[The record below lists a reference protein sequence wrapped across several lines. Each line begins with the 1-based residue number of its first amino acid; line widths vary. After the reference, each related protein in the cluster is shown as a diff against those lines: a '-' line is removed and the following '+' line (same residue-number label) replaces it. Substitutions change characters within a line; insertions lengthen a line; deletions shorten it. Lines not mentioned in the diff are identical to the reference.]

1 MGKEECSEP
10 ITHRCRIAGKG
21 ELEDRRNQPHNT
33 KRRVS
38 HLVVVVGIVVGPLG
52 RDGVVKG
59 VTGD

>member
-10 ITHRCRIAGKG
+10 ITHRCRIAEKG
-21 ELEDRRNQPHNT
+21 ELEDRPHNT

-38 HLVVVVGIVVGPLG
+38 HLVIVVGTVVGPLG

-59 VTGD
+59 VLIMS